1 MHMKRLIVLTLA
13 VVFAAGP
20 AFGWGR
26 EGHEV
31 IAKIAENHLQPS
43 AKKKIE
49 KYLDGYSIVYF
60 AKWMDDYR
68 NTPEYGFTTK
78 WHTAP
83 VNADLKYEDSLL
95 NPKTGN
101 AIYGLEKAV
110 EALEN
115 RKELSDSAIAVNI
128 KYIIHIVGDM
138 HCPSHVKY
146 TTYDWDYSVVI
157 PKSGKVTLHSAWDAA
172 IIRSTRYF
180 SATEWA
186 EEIDLLSRK
195 EAKEVVKGTPR
206 DWFHESAEKCTVQF
220 EWMLP
225 DKKVS
230 QDVLN
235 KAVPLIETQFVLA
248 GYRLAHILNELF

>member
-1 MHMKRLIVLTLA
+1 MKRLIVLTLA

-101 AIYGLEKAV
+101 AIYGLETAV
-110 EALEN
+110 EALKN

-180 SATEWA
+180 SATEWV

-206 DWFHESAEKCTVQF
+206 DWFHESAERCTVQF